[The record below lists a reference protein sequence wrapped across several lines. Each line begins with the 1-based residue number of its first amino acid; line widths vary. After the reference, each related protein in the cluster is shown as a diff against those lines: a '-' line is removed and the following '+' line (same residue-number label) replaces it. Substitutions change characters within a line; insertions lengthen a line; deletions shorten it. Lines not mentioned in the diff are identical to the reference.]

1 MLTPEQYIAKRLPQ
15 LLAKGFDAPAALY
28 LAKLEHH
35 DLPQATT
42 TLQQLAQTPRWEGK
56 QILLSGSNTI
66 LQYTQGRWRLL
77 QRAL

>member
-1 MLTPEQYIAKRLPQ
+1 VLTPEQYIAKRVPQ
-15 LLAKGFDAPAALY
+15 LLAAGFDALAALY

-56 QILLSGSNTI
+56 QIQLSGSGAT
-66 LQYTQGRWRLL
+66 LRYTQGRWRLTHSP
-77 QRAL
+77 